1 MVVNA
6 GGGLSEK
13 ETLQKIGRGLRKAEN
28 KNTVKIIDFMDVRHT
43 ERDPF
48 GRQMSGEGGKHML
61 HKQSMTRWDIYVE
74 QGWKPLLKR

>member
-1 MVVNA
+1 M
-6 GGGLSEK
+6 K
-13 ETLQKIGRGLRKAEN
+13 IHTL
-28 KNTVKIIDFMDVRHT
+28 
-43 ERDPF
+43 DPF